1 MFNASHSSY
10 VQLKLSA
17 MSRWR
22 LMDLPGFDGLLKEIS
37 IGSSINA
44 DDLLPYLCRESGQDR
59 LWVNYCLADAYHR
72 AGNNEYAMV
81 FIRRV
86 WNFSGQNEKFLPLL
100 VMIHAAVGD
109 IESIRAA
116 HKALGMKKAGADKVS
131 AALAHFNS
139 WQYAYAVHN
148 KSDEYCY
155 DFEVLDCISQ
165 LAGKYAFPVRKP
177 TSWAKRKIRLA
188 YLMFGMTHQN
198 SVIVKN
204 SLTFSSFHDASKFE
218 VTFFIPEQATSVLER
233 KEAAE
238 NIRKIES
245 MGWKVVLAPDS
256 FSEVKSLHEVARF
269 IYESEPD
276 ILVTNA
282 ALADFRHFYIASL
295 KPAPL
300 IIGLCQGPP
309 PQYIAPSFNWSI
321 SWTKHPM
328 MDCPTG
334 CTLVNGAVTLPE
346 RKIST
351 TEAKLRFGISGN
363 ERVMMS
369 CGRLSKFQ
377 HQGVWVAI
385 LDMLRVHPET
395 HYVVVG
401 LDTPPSFLEQLLTP
415 DITGRVRFVGRVDDY
430 HSVLSMA
437 DVVIDTYPSGGGMT
451 VVDAMAMGIPV
462 VSFKNNY
469 MRMFSQADWSPA
481 EEFMGVPEL
490 LIDRGNFVQ
499 LGNLLNKLLTDHQ
512 YRNEMSVLCRER
524 INKTSGKPEKMVRD
538 CEAVYLKLL
547 QSQAA
552 DFDWIKDGR

>member
-188 YLMFGMTHQN
+188 LCNG
-198 SVIVKN
+198 S
-204 SLTFSSFHDASKFE
+204 
-218 VTFFIPEQATSVLER
+218 R
-233 KEAAE
+233 
-238 NIRKIES
+238 
-245 MGWKVVLAPDS
+245 MGGGQP
-256 FSEVKSLHEVARF
+256 
-269 IYESEPD
+269 
-276 ILVTNA
+276 
-282 ALADFRHFYIASL
+282 ASL
-295 KPAPL
+295 F
-300 IIGLCQGPP
+300 GFC
-309 PQYIAPSFNWSI
+309 
-321 SWTKHPM
+321 
-328 MDCPTG
+328 
-334 CTLVNGAVTLPE
+334 
-346 RKIST
+346 
-351 TEAKLRFGISGN
+351 RFADSHNHIP
-363 ERVMMS
+363 R
-369 CGRLSKFQ
+369 
-377 HQGVWVAI
+377 
-385 LDMLRVHPET
+385 
-395 HYVVVG
+395 
-401 LDTPPSFLEQLLTP
+401 LEQEFQKN
-415 DITGRVRFVGRVDDY
+415 GVER
-430 HSVLSMA
+430 
-437 DVVIDTYPSGGGMT
+437 GGSCHFDSPHFLYAGH
-451 VVDAMAMGIPV
+451 
-462 VSFKNNY
+462 FE
-469 MRMFSQADWSPA
+469 RLEDW
-481 EEFMGVPEL
+481 
-490 LIDRGNFVQ
+490 RG
-499 LGNLLNKLLTDHQ
+499 
-512 YRNEMSVLCRER
+512 
-524 INKTSGKPEKMVRD
+524 
-538 CEAVYLKLL
+538 
-547 QSQAA
+547 
-552 DFDWIKDGR
+552 